1 MKRKKQ
7 IFRTKHSDEEL
18 LHMIDKK
25 QSRRQ
30 KKSKG
35 KSNRNN
41 ITNQYDYELYLDNE
55 AEQYVY
61 E

>member
-1 MKRKKQ
+1 
-7 IFRTKHSDEEL
+7 
-18 LHMIDKK
+18 MIDKK